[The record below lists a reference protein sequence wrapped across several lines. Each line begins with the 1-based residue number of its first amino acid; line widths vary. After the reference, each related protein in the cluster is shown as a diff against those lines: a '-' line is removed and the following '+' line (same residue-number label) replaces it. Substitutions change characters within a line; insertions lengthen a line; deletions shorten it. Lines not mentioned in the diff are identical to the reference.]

1 MILSNIVIGDLKEKS
16 GLLFDQAKDFDM
28 LAKLILDVTQRSI
41 GVTTLKRLMGYI
53 DDDHRTNSYTLNTIA
68 LYLGFSTWDD
78 YLLARSVDSIWGFQ
92 DSAVYVQELDLDSEV
107 LVKYMDRAVRFKV
120 VEHEEKKALLVIKVA
135 NSSLKPND
143 ILHIYKIEKGER
155 LEAEKVFRGDLI
167 GNYKTSSKLTTV
179 VLI

>member
-1 MILSNIVIGDLKEKS
+1 MILSNIVIDDLKDKS

-28 LAKLILDVTQRSI
+28 LTKLIMDVTQRSI

-92 DSAVYVQELDLDSEV
+92 DSAVYIHELELDSEI
-107 LVKYMDRAVRFKV
+107 LVKYMDRTVKFKV
-120 VEHEEKKALLVIKVA
+120 FEHKEKNALMVIEAV
-135 NSSLKPND
+135 NSRD
-143 ILHIYKIEKGER
+143 D
-155 LEAEKVFRGDLI
+155 A
-167 GNYKTSSKLTTV
+167 
-179 VLI
+179 

>member
-107 LVKYMDRAVRFKV
+107 LVK
-120 VEHEEKKALLVIKVA
+120 
-135 NSSLKPND
+135 
-143 ILHIYKIEKGER
+143 
-155 LEAEKVFRGDLI
+155 
-167 GNYKTSSKLTTV
+167 
-179 VLI
+179 

>member
-1 MILSNIVIGDLKEKS
+1 MILSNIVIDDLKDKS

-28 LAKLILDVTQRSI
+28 LTKLIMDVTQRSI

-92 DSAVYVQELDLDSEV
+92 DSAVYIHELELDSEI
-107 LVKYMDRAVRFKV
+107 LVKYMDRTVKFKV
-120 VEHEEKKALLVIKVA
+120 VEHKEKKALMVIEAV
-135 NSSLKPND
+135 NSRAP
-143 ILHIYKIEKGER
+143 
-155 LEAEKVFRGDLI
+155 
-167 GNYKTSSKLTTV
+167 
-179 VLI
+179 

>member
-1 MILSNIVIGDLKEKS
+1 MILSNIVINDLKDKS

-28 LAKLILDVTQRSI
+28 LTKLIMDVTQRSI

-92 DSAVYVQELDLDSEV
+92 DSAVYIHELELDSEI
-107 LVKYMDRAVRFKV
+107 LVKYMDRTVKFKV
-120 VEHEEKKALLVIKVA
+120 VEHKEKKALMVIEAV
-135 NSSLKPND
+135 NSRAD
-143 ILHIYKIEKGER
+143 
-155 LEAEKVFRGDLI
+155 A
-167 GNYKTSSKLTTV
+167 
-179 VLI
+179 

>member
-1 MILSNIVIGDLKEKS
+1 MILSNIVIDDLKEKS

-28 LAKLILDVTQRSI
+28 LAKLILEVTQRSI

-68 LYLGFSTWDD
+68 LYLGFPTWDG

-92 DSAVYVQELDLDSEV
+92 DSAVYVQELQLNSEV
-107 LVKYMDRAVRFKV
+107 LVKYMDRTVRFKV
-120 VEHEEKKALLVIKVA
+120 IEHEEKKALMVIEA
-135 NSSLKPND
+135 SNSSLQPND
-143 ILHIYKIEKGER
+143 ILYIHKFEKGKR

-167 GNYKTSSKLTTV
+167 GNYKTSSELTAV
-179 VLI
+179 ELM

>member
-1 MILSNIVIGDLKEKS
+1 MILSNIVIDDLKEKS

-28 LAKLILDVTQRSI
+28 LAKLILEVTQRSI

-68 LYLGFSTWDD
+68 LYLGFPTWDD

-92 DSAVYVQELDLDSEV
+92 DSAVYIQELELGSEV
-107 LVKYMDRAVRFKV
+107 LVKYMDRTVKFKV
-120 VEHEEKKALLVIKVA
+120 VEHEEKKALMVIEAA
-135 NSSLKPND
+135 NSSLQPND
-143 ILHIYKIEKGER
+143 ILNIHKIEKGKR

-167 GNYKTSSKLTTV
+167 GNYKTSSELTAV
-179 VLI
+179 ELL

>member
-1 MILSNIVIGDLKEKS
+1 MILRNLVIDDLKDKS

-28 LAKLILDVTQRSI
+28 LTKLIMDVTQRSI

-92 DSAVYVQELDLDSEV
+92 DSAVYIHELELDSEI
-107 LVKYMDRAVRFKV
+107 LVKYMDRTVKFKV
-120 VEHEEKKALLVIKVA
+120 VEHKEKKALMVIEAV
-135 NSSLKPND
+135 NSRAD
-143 ILHIYKIEKGER
+143 
-155 LEAEKVFRGDLI
+155 A
-167 GNYKTSSKLTTV
+167 
-179 VLI
+179 

>member
-1 MILSNIVIGDLKEKS
+1 MILSNIVIDDLKDKS

-92 DSAVYVQELDLDSEV
+92 DSAVYIHELELDSEV
-107 LVKYMDRAVRFKV
+107 LVKYMDRTVKFKV
-120 VEHEEKKALLVIKVA
+120 VEHKEKKALMVIEAV
-135 NSSLKPND
+135 NSSLQPND
-143 ILHIYKIEKGER
+143 LLYIHKIEKGGK
-155 LEAEKVFRGDLI
+155 ATLI
-167 GNYKTSSKLTTV
+167 
-179 VLI
+179 